1 MRRRLRSSPGCRWE
15 QQGVHRGQR
24 GRPRP
29 AAADALEPSA
39 VGTGAREVVVVE
51 QQTVPRLQE
60 AASAPGAASK
70 SGSWTELIMTTEDSR
85 AGESDLLRLLL
96 EPPIMR

>member
-39 VGTGAREVVVVE
+39 VGTGAREAVVE

-60 AASAPGAASK
+60 TAAAPGAASK

-85 AGESDLLRLLL
+85 AGERDLLRLLL
-96 EPPIMR
+96 AEPR